1 MEETQERWAVNSPF
15 SRFLKIV
22 CVASVQAAAFCV
34 IAVSMN
40 WKNRAAQMKA
50 AQDAAESESQKAI
63 DKLELIRTNAD
74 GLWDSLAS
82 ALMRNVKE
90 FADELPFA
98 KERQLRA
105 VRLFPNSLIINTMIY
120 PLLHF
125 EITYL
130 PRTCI
135 NAVLRTTQNG
145 RSEERIR
152 EFHPIRFTADRNM
165 QVYLTDGER
174 YLTAAQ
180 VSDELMEYVA
190 AFLGEAM
197 HSPDVLT

>member
-1 MEETQERWAVNSPF
+1 
-15 SRFLKIV
+15 
-22 CVASVQAAAFCV
+22 VQAAAFCV

-130 PRTCI
+130 PRTRI